1 MRIEDCDMICD
12 FCIGIF
18 PGRTFVE
25 ISLHI
30 VIVWIILAYQS
41 NIAWQLPLAFRNL
54 FYLY

>member
-1 MRIEDCDMICD
+1 MRIGDCDMICD
-12 FCIGIF
+12 FCVGIF
-18 PGRTFVE
+18 PERTFVE
-25 ISLHI
+25 ISLHV